1 MSAYNQGSAF
11 ATTLVSGVT
20 LSDAIDLGRGWT
32 HISVEIPT
40 MTSGTDI
47 FFQGASTLGGT
58 YRRCRHGLTASLD
71 NPAAINIDSSV
82 TQCFVPL
89 DAIRLRYLK
98 VELSTAMIATAATF
112 KVVCT

>member
-1 MSAYNQGSAF
+1 MSAYNQGAAF
-11 ATTLVSGVT
+11 STTIDSGVT
-20 LSDAIDLGRGWT
+20 LSDAIDLGRGWENLT
-32 HISVEIPT
+32 VEIPT

-47 FFQGASTLGGT
+47 FFQGSSELNGT
-58 YRRCRHGLTASLD
+58 YRRCHHGLTNSLD

-89 DAIRLRYLK
+89 DAIHLRYLK
-98 VELSTAMIATAATF
+98 VELGTAMTATAATF